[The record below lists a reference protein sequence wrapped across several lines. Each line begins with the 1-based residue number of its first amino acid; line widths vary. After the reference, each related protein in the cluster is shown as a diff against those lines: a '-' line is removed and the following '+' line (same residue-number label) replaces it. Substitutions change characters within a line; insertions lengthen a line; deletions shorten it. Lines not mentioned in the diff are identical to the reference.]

1 MKATFYLPA
10 HPSYFPDID
19 CRQDDIESALVRY
32 DRFMGGK
39 LFKGDAEGL
48 IKHEY
53 ALLRKPGKSIQVVF
67 HSTGM
72 GDGEDVSD
80 EEKAFAIAQFRRTS
94 DEELRTHVQNIREHL
109 KMPQLDLGSAGLD

>member
-19 CRQDDIESALVRY
+19 CTQEDIESALVRY

-39 LFKGDAEGL
+39 LFKGDAGRL

-53 ALLRKPGKSIQVVF
+53 VLLRKPGKSIQVVF

-80 EEKAFAIAQFRRTS
+80 EEKPLLSHNS
-94 DEELRTHVQNIREHL
+94 DALQMKSFGHTLRTYGNI
-109 KMPQLDLGSAGLD
+109 